1 MRKTLKKLGA
11 ILAAIFVFISSAGFA
26 QAKATNFK
34 SVTLPE
40 LKFSAPAKMD
50 KEQTLNIP
58 FNSDIKT
65 LDISKATDT
74 YSHTV
79 LDLAFEG
86 LTRIDTKDSQ
96 TDMLVAGVATKYE
109 VSNDGKVYRFYLRD
123 SYWSDGKKVTAK
135 DFVYSWTRLL
145 SPETASDYAYLLYPI
160 KNAKAY
166 NNGKAKASDLGIKAI
181 NEKILEVTLEAP
193 TPYFIQLTAFPNLFP
208 LREDVVKSS
217 GSSYGQDPSKLV
229 YNGPFK
235 VEQWVKGSKIVLKKN
250 PKFWD
255 AKNYYLDT
263 VVLQVIQE
271 ENTRM
276 QMFSRKQVDTTS
288 ARGEYLKKFQNE
300 AKKGAYKVISGYDKG
315 ENYIFFN
322 YKDKNRL
329 FTNRNVRLAFSL
341 AIDRE
346 KLCKYVF
353 QRFYPAYGWTPYN
366 ILIGNKPYRNLVS
379 EPLKVE
385 KAKYPNDA
393 ALKALF
399 QRGLKELGINPN
411 SKITVTFLSS
421 GTDSFSRTIAE
432 FYQNEWQKKLGVIVK
447 IDAVSDFGTFL
458 GKIDKGEFQI
468 GSMAWNA
475 DYNDPMTFFDMW
487 LSNSGNNSAK
497 YSSKKYDELIK
508 KISLEPDNNKR
519 LAMFKEAEKLLVV
532 DDAAIAPTQ
541 YRDRYNF
548 THSYVKNWR
557 LPLFASYALKGVYIS
572 GR

>member
-1 MRKTLKKLGA
+1 MLMA
-11 ILAAIFVFISSAGFA
+11 I
-26 QAKATNFK
+26 
-34 SVTLPE
+34 
-40 LKFSAPAKMD
+40 
-50 KEQTLNIP
+50 
-58 FNSDIKT
+58 
-65 LDISKATDT
+65 
-74 YSHTV
+74 
-79 LDLAFEG
+79 
-86 LTRIDTKDSQ
+86 
-96 TDMLVAGVATKYE
+96 
-109 VSNDGKVYRFYLRD
+109 
-123 SYWSDGKKVTAK
+123 
-135 DFVYSWTRLL
+135 
-145 SPETASDYAYLLYPI
+145 
-160 KNAKAY
+160 
-166 NNGKAKASDLGIKAI
+166 
-181 NEKILEVTLEAP
+181 
-193 TPYFIQLTAFPNLFP
+193 
-208 LREDVVKSS
+208 
-217 GSSYGQDPSKLV
+217 
-229 YNGPFK
+229 
-235 VEQWVKGSKIVLKKN
+235 
-250 PKFWD
+250 
-255 AKNYYLDT
+255 
-263 VVLQVIQE
+263 
-271 ENTRM
+271 
-276 QMFSRKQVDTTS
+276 
-288 ARGEYLKKFQNE
+288 
-300 AKKGAYKVISGYDKG
+300 
-315 ENYIFFN
+315 
-322 YKDKNRL
+322 

-379 EPLKVE
+379 EPLKLE

-393 ALKALF
+393 ALKALL

-432 FYQNEWQKKLGVIVK
+432 FYQNECQKKLGVIVN

-532 DDAAIAPTQ
+532 DDSAIAPTQ
-541 YRDRYNF
+541 YSDRYKF
-548 THSYVKNWR
+548 THSFVKNWR